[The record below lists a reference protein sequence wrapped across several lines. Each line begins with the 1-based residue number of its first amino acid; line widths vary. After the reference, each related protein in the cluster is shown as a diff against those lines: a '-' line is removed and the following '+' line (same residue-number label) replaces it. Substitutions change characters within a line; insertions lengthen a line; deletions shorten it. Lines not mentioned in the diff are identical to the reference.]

1 MRNMK
6 RSRIFWVVFT
16 CLLVFGL
23 SGCSSGAKS
32 TPYATISANLSP
44 NGSESRVTE
53 FQNKGNLNL
62 QGATF
67 LASTGLEVSSTDKNL
82 YTFIATL
89 PTKTTAHITVRLTRN
104 QHYKPTVDELS
115 ANRAGQSLGAGL
127 THNLSGTTYNF
138 NLKYFLPQTA
148 FLPLSSDVAPAK
160 TISLS
165 IFTRDSRNTRIRPVV
180 FSKTNPGLSIP
191 VADGGGEQS
200 GTIVAL
206 EVTLNQAGKEFVSAV
221 QEAGTKGAFGV
232 EGNPLGTAQS
242 SALDVVEAL
251 NTSADY
257 QDLVTQLDQ
266 LQAQAENPINP
277 LTQQAYA
284 DDPSVR
290 QNILNEI
297 EAARTELQCDTAAQ
311 FFNTEI
317 SVGAGLLGLPALSI
331 AIAPIVDWNNRTLR
345 QLMQERVNNIRN
357 MITVGTGS
365 MAPHPV
371 PSSIETTVADWGTDR
386 TTLPPGTWLARWGGS
401 IMEVYT
407 TLGSKMTIIDRGT
420 MTFNVNADSSVT
432 GTATGHFAYHLATP
446 DAVTDGE
453 TDYSFPVGGMINNG
467 ELYLSMGGMPVPMT
481 FPIVW
486 TPKDGKPETSVYL
499 VGPMIAQ
506 GAIKLK
512 SGETLQQNQ
521 DNTNEGIRSTQNRT
535 LTIN

>member
-1 MRNMK
+1 M
-6 RSRIFWVVFT
+6 
-16 CLLVFGL
+16 
-23 SGCSSGAKS
+23 
-32 TPYATISANLSP
+32 
-44 NGSESRVTE
+44 
-53 FQNKGNLNL
+53 
-62 QGATF
+62 
-67 LASTGLEVSSTDKNL
+67 
-82 YTFIATL
+82 
-89 PTKTTAHITVRLTRN
+89 
-104 QHYKPTVDELS
+104 
-115 ANRAGQSLGAGL
+115 
-127 THNLSGTTYNF
+127 
-138 NLKYFLPQTA
+138 
-148 FLPLSSDVAPAK
+148 
-160 TISLS
+160 
-165 IFTRDSRNTRIRPVV
+165 
-180 FSKTNPGLSIP
+180 
-191 VADGGGEQS
+191 
-200 GTIVAL
+200 VAL
-206 EVTLNQAGKEFVSAV
+206 DVTLNQAGKEFVSAV
-221 QEAGTKGAFGV
+221 QEAGTKAAFGV

-317 SVGAGLLGLPALSI
+317 SVGAGLLGMPELSI

-345 QLMQERVNNIRN
+345 QIMLERVANIRN

-386 TTLPPGTWLARWGGS
+386 STLPPGTWLAAWEGS
-401 IMEVYT
+401 IIEVYT
-407 TLGSKMTIIDRGT
+407 ALGSKMTVTDRGT
-420 MTFNVNADSSVT
+420 MTFKLNADSSIT
-432 GTATGHFAYHLATP
+432 GTATGHFIYHLETP

-453 TDYSFPVGGMINNG
+453 TDYTFPVGGMIMTG
-467 ELYLSMGGMPVPMT
+467 ELYLSIGGLPVPMT

-499 VGPMIAQ
+499 VGPMLAQ

-535 LTIN
+535 LTIK